1 MTDRRGGPLA
11 GLKVIEFAGIG
22 PLPMCAMMLADQGAD
37 VIRIDRTEPSG
48 LGIARPTHYDFTNRG
63 RSSVAIDLKRPAGL
77 ACALDLIA
85 GADALIEGFRPGTME
100 RLGLGPETCLGRN
113 QRLVYG
119 RLSGWGQSG
128 PLAAAAGHDLN
139 YIAIAG
145 VLGAIGRAGAPPTP
159 PLNLVGDFGGGAMM
173 LAFGVVS
180 ALLEARG
187 SGRGQVVDA
196 AVSDGA
202 TTLMTS
208 LYGLAAAGLHGAPRG
223 GNLLDSGA
231 PHYDVYRCADGGW
244 ISIAPIEPKFRH
256 ELLRR
261 VGLDPATFPDVT
273 DPAQWPAARRLLTE
287 TFQTRS
293 REAWCALLEGTDACF
308 APVLSMAEAEAH
320 PHNRARATFMT
331 VGGIRQPAPAPR
343 FERTPAP
350 VPQPPEAAGQSS
362 RTALARWGIDPDRI
376 DNLVATGAVRE
387 IAATAAS
394 DPAHQET

>member
-11 GLKVIEFAGIG
+11 GLKVVEFAGIG

-37 VIRIDRTEPSG
+37 VIRIDRTAPSG
-48 LGIARPTHYDFTNRG
+48 LGIARPTRYDFTNRG
-63 RSSVAIDLKRPAGL
+63 RSSVAIDLKSELGI

-100 RLGLGPETCLGRN
+100 RLGLGPETCFARN

-145 VLGAIGRAGAPPTP
+145 VLGAVGRTGAPPTP

-187 SGRGQVVDA
+187 SGHGQVVDA

-202 TTLMTS
+202 ATLMTS

-244 ISIAPIEPKFRH
+244 ISIAPIEPKFRS

-261 VGLDPATFPDVT
+261 IGLDPATFPDVA
-273 DPAQWPAARRLLTE
+273 DPGHWPAARQRLAE
-287 TFQTRS
+287 TFETRS
-293 REAWCALLEGTDACF
+293 RDAWCALLEGTDACF
-308 APVLSMAEAEAH
+308 APVLSMAEAETH
-320 PHNRARATFMT
+320 PHNRARETFVT
-331 VGGIRQPAPAPR
+331 VGGIAQPAPAPR
-343 FERTPAP
+343 FARTPAP
-350 VPQPPEAAGQSS
+350 IPAPPEAPGQSS
-362 RTALARWGIDPDRI
+362 RSALARWGIAAHRI
-376 DNLVATGAVRE
+376 DSLVEAGAVRE
-387 IAATAAS
+387 PAATLTR
-394 DPAHQET
+394 QET

>member
-11 GLKVIEFAGIG
+11 GLKVVEFAGIG

-37 VIRIDRTEPSG
+37 VIRIDRPEPSG
-48 LGIARPTHYDFTNRG
+48 LGIARPTRYDFTNRG
-63 RSSVAIDLKRPAGL
+63 RASVAIDLKSEAGIT
-77 ACALDLIA
+77 CALDLIA
-85 GADALIEGFRPGTME
+85 GSDALIEGFRPGTME
-100 RLGLGPETCLGRN
+100 RLGLGPEASFARN

-145 VLGAIGRAGAPPTP
+145 VLGAVGRAGAPPTP

-173 LAFGVVS
+173 LAFGVVA

-202 TTLMTS
+202 ATLMTS

-231 PHYDVYRCADGGW
+231 PHYEVYQCADGGW
-244 ISIAPIEPKFRH
+244 VSIAPIEPKFRT
-256 ELLRR
+256 ELLQRI
-261 VGLDPATFPDVT
+261 GLDPGTFPDVAR
-273 DPAQWPAARRLLTE
+273 PGNWPAARQLLAE
-287 TFQTRS
+287 TFKARS
-293 REAWCALLEGTDACF
+293 RADWCTRLEGTDACF
-308 APVLSMAEAEAH
+308 APVLSMAEAKAH
-320 PHNRARATFMT
+320 PHNQARETFIT
-331 VGGIRQPAPAPR
+331 VGGISQPAPAPR

-350 VPQPPEAAGQSS
+350 LPAPPEAPGQSS
-362 RTALARWGIDPDRI
+362 RSALARWGIDQTRI
-376 DNLVATGAVRE
+376 DSLVASGVVRE
-387 IAATAAS
+387 AAPGT
-394 DPAHQET
+394 PPQKET